1 MQPLILASQSPR
13 RHELMRYI
21 TYDFEIVS
29 ASIDECVYENESVED
44 YVVRMAE
51 TKAENVY
58 QNHPE
63 SVVIGCDTI
72 VSYKNEILGKPV
84 DKDEAYRVL
93 SLLSG
98 KTHQVLTAVSI
109 VSSQKKK
116 SFISKA
122 EVTFF
127 PLTSEEI
134 WRYIHTDEPMDKA
147 GAYGIQGQGSLF
159 VSEIKGD
166 YYSIVGLPVAH
177 LQRHLMSFIQ
187 GESL

>member
-21 TYDFEIVS
+21 TSDFEIVS

-44 YVVRMAE
+44 YVVRMEE

-98 KTHQVLTAVSI
+98 KTHHVLTAVSI